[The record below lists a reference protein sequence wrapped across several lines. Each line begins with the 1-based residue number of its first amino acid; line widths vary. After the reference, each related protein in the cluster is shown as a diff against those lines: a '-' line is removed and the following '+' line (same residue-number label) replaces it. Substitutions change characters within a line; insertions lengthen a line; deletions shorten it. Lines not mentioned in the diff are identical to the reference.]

1 MNTLRAKSVAKKLDV
16 SISTVWNLTKRD
28 TSFPKPFKLVEGM
41 DTVVWDEAD
50 IDQYLFTRKH
60 GEQHGNSD

>member
-28 TSFPKPFKLVEGM
+28 LGFPKPFKLVASM

-50 IDQYLFTRKH
+50 IDLYLLTRKH
-60 GEQHGNSD
+60 GDNHGNAD